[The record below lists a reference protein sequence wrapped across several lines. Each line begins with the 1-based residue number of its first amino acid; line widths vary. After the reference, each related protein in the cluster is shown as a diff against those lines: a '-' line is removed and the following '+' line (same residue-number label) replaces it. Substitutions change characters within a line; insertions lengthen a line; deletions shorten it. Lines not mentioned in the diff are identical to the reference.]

1 MLVQCSG
8 CGAKLRIKDEKVKPE
23 GSSFKCP
30 RCSKVLFIQTPSKA
44 VKDTPRIHDDKASRV
59 FIRHPDQ
66 KGKTKTSKDKLFLIP
81 FIIIFLITALAI
93 SSYIKQQAEL
103 RGMRGAEWI
112 DYDSEGR
119 LYFTYYENVYRLS
132 SDNASLEKIIDTG
145 LKISSR
151 DIMDIAITPS
161 GDIFLTDPTS
171 SEIKVYS
178 SKGEPL
184 YNFRGHFKENGKL
197 AVDDER
203 VYIADMQGN
212 RTFAIDIKKKKL
224 LWTDRKYYTPDS
236 LFVNNSVVYVS
247 DKDRN
252 EVRMLNAQNG
262 EVINNINIKFSGYPY
277 GSTILVSD
285 DDTILL
291 AQAYKPNGIIQKFS
305 QDGTLIQDISGP
317 DGFTPVD
324 MAISPGGKVLI
335 TDDENYSFY
344 SVNNDIVELVK
355 FKGIEQLFG
364 DMQRERASLKKS
376 AFNFKLILVACVIV
390 LIGLYI
396 IYKRYTKKQT

>member
-8 CGAKLRIKDEKVKPE
+8 CGAKLRIKDEKVKPG

-30 RCSKVLFIQTPSKA
+30 RCSKVLFIQKPSKA
-44 VKDTPRIHDDKASRV
+44 VKDTYKSPRIHDDKASR
-59 FIRHPDQ
+59 IPDK
-66 KGKTKTSKDKLFLIP
+66 KGKTKTNKDKLFLIP
-81 FIIIFLITALAI
+81 FIIIFLIAALAI
-93 SSYIKQQAEL
+93 SSYIQHQAEL

-151 DIMDIAITPS
+151 DIMDIAIAPS

-178 SKGEPL
+178 SNGDPL
-184 YNFRGHFKENGKL
+184 YHFRGHFKENGKL

-203 VYIADMQGN
+203 IYIADMQGN
-212 RTFAIDIKKKKL
+212 RTLAIDIKKGKL

-236 LFVNNSVVYVS
+236 LFVKNSVVYVS

-252 EVRMLNAQNG
+252 EVRMLDAQNG
-262 EVINNINIKFSGYPY
+262 EVIKNINIKFSGYPY
-277 GSTILVSD
+277 GSTILVLD

-291 AQAYKPNGIIQKFS
+291 AQAYRPNGNIQRFS
-305 QDGTLIQDISGP
+305 QNGTLIQDSSGP

-355 FKGIEQLFG
+355 FKGVEQLFG
-364 DMQRERASLKKS
+364 DMQRERTSLKKS

-390 LIGLYI
+390 LIGLFV
-396 IYKRYTKKQT
+396 IYKRYTKK

>member
-1 MLVQCSG
+1 MVIKCSG
-8 CGAKLRIKDEKVKPE
+8 CAAKLRIKDDKVKPG

-30 RCSKVLFIQTPSKA
+30 RCSKVLFVQKPSKA
-44 VKDTPRIHDDKASRV
+44 VKDNYKSPRIHDDKASRV
-59 FIRHPDQ
+59 PDQ

-81 FIIIFLITALAI
+81 FIVIVLIAALAI
-93 SSYIKQQAEL
+93 SSYIQHQAEL

-119 LYFTYYENVYRLS
+119 LFFTYSDNVYRLS
-132 SDNASLEKIIDTG
+132 SDNTSLEKIIETG

-151 DIMDIAITPS
+151 DIMDIAIAPS

-178 SKGEPL
+178 SNGEPL
-184 YNFRGHFKENGKL
+184 YHFRGHFKENAKL

-212 RTFAIDIKKKKL
+212 RTFAIDIKKGKL
-224 LWTDRKYYTPDS
+224 LWADSHYYTPDS
-236 LFVNNSVVYVS
+236 LFVKNSVVYVS

-262 EVINNINIKFSGYPY
+262 EVINNINIKLSGFTY
-277 GSTILVSD
+277 GSTILVLD
-285 DDTILL
+285 DNTVLL

-324 MAISPGGKVLI
+324 MAISPEGKVLI

-344 SVNNDIVELVK
+344 SVNNDIAELVK
-355 FKGIEQLFG
+355 FKGVEQLFG
-364 DMQRERASLKKS
+364 NMQRERTSLKKS
-376 AFNFKLILVACVIV
+376 VFNFKLILVACVIV
-390 LIGLYI
+390 LIGLFV
-396 IYKRYTKKQT
+396 IYKVMQKK